1 MELTIDQALQEGVA
15 AHRAGKLQEA
25 EKYYNAILKSQ
36 PSHPSANHNL
46 GVLGVGVGKIEL
58 ALPYFKK
65 AVESNSKVEQYWV
78 SYIDALIKLDQLD
91 NAKQTFQQAQAAGLK
106 GEKLDQLGSRLDDLS
121 SSAAGKSQPGREQVE
136 AMLSLY
142 NQGKFEEALVQGTA
156 LLKAF
161 PNNPNTLNIL
171 GAIHAGSGNFEG
183 SIEYYNKAIEIRP
196 NHIDAYYNL
205 GVALKELSKFE
216 ESINAYEKVIEL
228 KPDHPQAHNN
238 LATIFLETN

>member
-36 PSHPSANHNL
+36 PSHPDANHNL
-46 GVLGVGVGKIEL
+46 GVLGVGLGKIEL

-78 SYIDALIKLDQLD
+78 SYIDALTKLDQLD
-91 NAKQTFQQAQAAGLK
+91 NAKQIFQQAQAAGLK
-106 GEKLDQLGSRLDDLS
+106 GEKLDQLGSRLDHLS
-121 SSAAGKSQPGREQVE
+121 SSASGKSQPGREQVE

-142 NQGKFEEALVQGTA
+142 NQGRLEEALVQGTA

-171 GAIHAGSGNFEG
+171 GVINFSLNKYSEAIK
-183 SIEYYNKAIEIRP
+183 YYNRLIR
-196 NHIDAYYNL
+196 I
-205 GVALKELSKFE
+205 
-216 ESINAYEKVIEL
+216 
-228 KPDHPQAHNN
+228 KPDYPDV
-238 LATIFLETN
+238 TITLEML

>member
-25 EKYYNAILKSQ
+25 EKYYSAILKSQ
-36 PSHPSANHNL
+36 PDHPDANHNL

-91 NAKQTFQQAQAAGLK
+91 DAKQIFQQAQATGLK
-106 GEKLDQLGSRLDDLS
+106 GEKLDQLGKRLGIPSLS
-121 SSAAGKSQPGREQVE
+121 ISDNNQPGPEQAQ

-142 NQGKFEEALVQGTA
+142 NEGKFQEA
-156 LLKAF
+156 
-161 PNNPNTLNIL
+161 
-171 GAIHAGSGNFEG
+171 
-183 SIEYYNKAIEIRP
+183 
-196 NHIDAYYNL
+196 
-205 GVALKELSKFE
+205 
-216 ESINAYEKVIEL
+216 ES
-228 KPDHPQAHNN
+228 
-238 LATIFLETN
+238 

>member
-1 MELTIDQALQEGVA
+1 MELTIDQETLQEGVA

-36 PSHPSANHNL
+36 PSHPDANHNL

-78 SYIDALIKLDQLD
+78 GYIDALIKLDQLD

-142 NQGKFEEALVQGTA
+142 NQGKFEEALVQRTA

-171 GAIHAGSGNFEG
+171 GVINFSLNKYSEAIK
-183 SIEYYNKAIEIRP
+183 YYNRLISIKP
-196 NHIDAYYNL
+196 DYPDVYNNL
-205 GVALKELSKFE
+205 GNALTKLKKYKKAVASYSSL
-216 ESINAYEKVIEL
+216 IEL
-228 KPDHPQAHNN
+228 K
-238 LATIFLETN
+238 L